1 MVKPKLMSDSAVRMT
16 AISVRSA
23 AMRVR
28 WNAMPVRRIA
38 SSVVADAG
46 LGAVLSASVT
56 PLPDDAAEAD
66 VAGGGVDGLGV
77 ARRRTVAAA
86 VIGRAQVRAAL
97 QYLARDADVRLAAVV
112 AAFLRRPARI
122 LRRAAGPGCGDLM
135 LRAIPVGGPLPDV
148 ANHVVEPVAVR
159 WIRRDG
165 RSARITVSA
174 RVLVWKIPLPGVGH
188 VPVLRSELIA
198 PREFRAIE
206 APTCRELP

>member
-38 SSVVADAG
+38 SSVVAE
-46 LGAVLSASVT
+46 AVLSASVT

-135 LRAIPVGGPLPDV
+135 LR
-148 ANHVVEPVAVR
+148 
-159 WIRRDG
+159 
-165 RSARITVSA
+165 
-174 RVLVWKIPLPGVGH
+174 
-188 VPVLRSELIA
+188 
-198 PREFRAIE
+198 
-206 APTCRELP
+206 